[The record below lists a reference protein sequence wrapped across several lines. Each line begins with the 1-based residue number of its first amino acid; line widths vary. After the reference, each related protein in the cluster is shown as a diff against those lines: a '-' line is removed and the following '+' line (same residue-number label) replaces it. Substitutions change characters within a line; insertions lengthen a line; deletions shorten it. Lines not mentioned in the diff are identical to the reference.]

1 MRLVLFCL
9 ALTASQVQAAD
20 FEGIITGKP
29 TGNPER
35 AQTMKMY
42 VGSSGIKMEVSG
54 LSPAGPA
61 AAGMAVTMLWQLSDP
76 NNFYLLNPGNKTYLK
91 HDITKAQQAASN
103 VAPPKV
109 EKVGSTSFLG
119 HTVQRVKLTFAN
131 GKTQEVWVDTSL
143 HFPASALVFFGQ
155 ARGSQNS
162 GPWKAMEQAGVAGV
176 PLKDIGDD
184 GKSGWEAT
192 SIEKKSLPASLFQIP
207 AGFTEGKSALDM
219 LSPDQQ
225 AAMKARLDAM
235 TPEQRARMEEMM
247 KKAAQQ

>member
-1 MRLVLFCL
+1 MRRVLLCL
-9 ALTASQVQAAD
+9 ALVASQAQAAD

-35 AQTMKMY
+35 AQTVTMY
-42 VGSSGIKMEVSG
+42 LGSSGVRMEISG
-54 LSPAGPA
+54 LNPGGPSPG
-61 AAGMAVTMLWQLSDP
+61 GMTVTTLWQLSDP
-76 NNFYLLNPGNKTYLK
+76 NSVYILNPANKMYLK
-91 HDITKAQQAASN
+91 RDMTKAKQAAST

-109 EKVGSTSFLG
+109 ERVGATSLLG

-143 HFPASALVFFGQ
+143 HFPASATAFFREAGT
-155 ARGSQNS
+155 QNG
-162 GPWKAMEQAGVAGV
+162 GPWKAMEQAGVAGI

-207 AGFTEGKSALDM
+207 AGYTEAKSMLDM
-219 LSPDQQ
+219 LPADQQ
-225 AAMKARLDAM
+225 AARKAKLDAL
-235 TPEQRARMEEMM
+235 TPEQRARIEEMM
-247 KKAAQQ
+247 KKAAQ